1 MKRYLKS
8 VTRIIVV
15 IVLLP
20 FVSFAQTHRAYADEL
35 FKKADYYKAF
45 FLYRNLYGTNLEEN
59 QFAQRCNQAIV
70 LTKQFVDLRA
80 SKQYFD
86 AKNKIRELL
95 VINPDDFHAPILPQ
109 LSIEEATYWQRMALK
124 QNSVMEVNLMLDKA
138 IALYQQG
145 QNDGLNYKEIDDA
158 IKQCEASKMANGLTE
173 STPKLSIAISPIA
186 PPIVVETIPV
196 PTVDSTTQI
205 AKEDVIISP
214 KKPET
219 TEKALP
225 TEVKVVKT
233 RTQNILPRGE
243 VLNNKK

>member
-1 MKRYLKS
+1 MKRYLKT
-8 VTRIIVV
+8 VTRIIIVV
-15 IVLLP
+15 MLLP

-59 QFAQRCNQAIV
+59 QFAQRCNQAMV
-70 LTKQFVDLRA
+70 LTKQFLDLRA

-86 AKNKIRELL
+86 AKNKLRELL
-95 VINPDDFHAPILPQ
+95 AINPDDFHAPILPQ
-109 LSIEEATYWQRMALK
+109 LSIEEATYWQRLALK

-145 QNDGLNYKEIDDA
+145 QNDGLNYKEIEDA
-158 IKQCEASKMANGLTE
+158 IKQCEASKMVNGLTE
-173 STPKLSIAISPIA
+173 SVPKLSITVPPITA
-186 PPIVVETIPV
+186 PIVVETIPT
-196 PTVDSTTQI
+196 PTVDSTAVKT
-205 AKEDVIISP
+205 EVVISP
-214 KKPET
+214 KKAEI

-233 RTQNILPRGE
+233 RTQNMLPRGE
-243 VLNNKK
+243 VANNKE

>member
-1 MKRYLKS
+1 MKRYLKT
-8 VTRIIVV
+8 VTRIIIVV
-15 IVLLP
+15 ILLP

-59 QFAQRCNQAIV
+59 QFAQRCNQAMV
-70 LTKQFVDLRA
+70 LTKQFLDLRA

-86 AKNKIRELL
+86 AKTKLRELL
-95 VINPDDFHAPILPQ
+95 IINPDDFHAPILPQ
-109 LSIEEATYWQRMALK
+109 LSIEEATYWQRIALK

-145 QNDGLNYKEIDDA
+145 QTDGLNYKEIDDA
-158 IKQCEASKMANGLTE
+158 IKQCEASKMVNGLTE
-173 STPKLSIAISPIA
+173 SAPKLSVAIPLIN
-186 PPIVVETIPV
+186 PPIVVETIPAA
-196 PTVDSTTQI
+196 TVDSTAQI
-205 AKEDVIISP
+205 TKDDVIISS
-214 KKPET
+214 KKLET

-233 RTQNILPRGE
+233 RTQNMLPRGE
-243 VLNNKK
+243 VANNKK